1 METSLSELQDLQVE
15 RLFWLAEIED
25 INERISVILKKEQQ
39 LISKL

>member
-25 INERISVILKKEQQ
+25 IMNEFL
-39 LISKL
+39 